1 MSKKTSTTSSS
12 NTGKG
17 SSLFSRVQDAL
28 NDVRSVERPKDSFTL
43 KEYQDELSLSQNAAR
58 TRLATLVQAGKL
70 RKVRV
75 PVIDASGRR
84 QVLSG
89 YQLIEEGGKG

>member
-1 MSKKTSTTSSS
+1 MPTKKTSKTPSP
-12 NTGKG
+12 
-17 SSLFSRVQDAL
+17 LFDRVQSAL
-28 NDVRSVERPKDSFTL
+28 NDVRSIERPTDSFTL
-43 KEYQDELSLSQNAAR
+43 KEYQDELKISQNAAR

-84 QVLSG
+84 QILSG
-89 YQLIEEGGKG
+89 YQLIDDGGKG